1 MRDQTFAPAETTIR
15 CSISARMHRVSFA
28 QKVGNGHAARS
39 EICNRQS
46 SGTQQRCAISSAIA
60 LADCTWLLAIGDRRM
75 RIGDVQK
82 PASDYLCKAFSSRN
96 SPRPANLADRGHTCK
111 WIEDFSSPALAERP
125 PLS

>member
-1 MRDQTFAPAETTIR
+1 MLKKNVFPSLRRRSGCAIKKNDKVASQLFLDGAATPPLLL
-15 CSISARMHRVSFA
+15 CGFA

-60 LADCTWLLAIGDRRM
+60 LANCTWLLDIGDRRM

-82 PASDYLCKAFSSRN
+82 AASDFLCKAECREAAYQS
-96 SPRPANLADRGHTCK
+96 
-111 WIEDFSSPALAERP
+111 
-125 PLS
+125 